1 MLRRFI
7 FGFLCAVGLA
17 SAASAEA
24 YLDFTCIR
32 GNSESCFV
40 LLEGTIDKGLTERFE
55 KFVED
60 EGVEGNRLIINSPGG
75 NLAEALKL
83 GRLLRDWEW
92 NTRIGSSEGIFRN
105 PDGSL
110 DLHGVDDYP
119 PGGRCQ
125 SACAYVFMGGVNR
138 VMHSDSLIGFHRFQ
152 APGQSLDGESAQ
164 AISGQLIS
172 YILEMGVDARVFVVA
187 SAENSQ
193 SMFHVDAEQA
203 RNYDLVTPPGYAPF
217 ILKPYREGI
226 IASAERTDA
235 TRLYDLAD
243 QISAFCRGGTPGL
256 LVRAKEHGLSGE
268 EQAGLWALVDDQE
281 FEFPETSVKLIV
293 SDEAAFISATIDDAM
308 ASAMMEAQQ
317 VRTSF
322 GFANYAG
329 GEYAVELKLSDM
341 DREMLAAAFRYCIG

>member
-1 MLRRFI
+1 MLRQTI
-7 FGFLCAVGLA
+7 LSALCAIGL
-17 SAASAEA
+17 STAAKAEA

-32 GNSESCFV
+32 GNSETCFV

-75 NLAEALKL
+75 NLAEALKF

-92 NTRIGSSEGIFRN
+92 NTRVGSSEGMFRN
-105 PDGSL
+105 SDGSL
-110 DLHGVDDYP
+110 DLHGLEDYP
-119 PGGRCQ
+119 PGGRCE

-138 VMHSDSLIGFHRFQ
+138 VMHSDSLIGFHRFK
-152 APGQSLDGESAQ
+152 AAGQTIDGESAQ

-193 SMFHVDAEQA
+193 SMYHVDAEQA
-203 RNYDLVTPPGYAPF
+203 REYDLVTPPGYAPF
-217 ILKPYREGI
+217 ILKPYRDGI
-226 IASAERTDA
+226 IASSERTDSI
-235 TRLYDLAD
+235 RMYDLAD
-243 QISAFCRGGTPGL
+243 QISAFCKGGTPGL
-256 LVRAKEHGLSGE
+256 LVRSKEHGLTGDEKAS
-268 EQAGLWALVDDQE
+268 LWAMVDEQE
-281 FEFPETSVKLIV
+281 FEYPASSVKLIV

-308 ASAMMEAQQ
+308 ANAMLEGQELFTA
-317 VRTSF
+317 F

-329 GEYAVELKLSDM
+329 GEYSVNLILSDM
-341 DREMLAAAFRYCIG
+341 DRQMLAAAFRYCIG